1 MSRNAVSRIVVPS
14 LEAFRR
20 DYLLQTRPVVI
31 EGLYAGQPIAR
42 LTTAAAAKRGL
53 GGLHVT
59 LNRNYYYAR
68 SWRYR
73 RSQCRLSQYCDL
85 VEREPRTPLQC
96 TEQAT
101 TAALAR
107 RFALPRHT
115 AVNRFESPASFF
127 FVANAGMFAPLHF
140 DGDHRH
146 VLLTQVFGTK
156 RVILIPPRQSKH
168 LFPIMNFSAL
178 ALQGYRGTERQR
190 FLDYHHAS
198 VAVLHPGDT
207 LFIPKLWWHYV
218 EYLDFGMG
226 FNVRFGRTPHGR
238 ILAALPIHHCLQNL
252 SGAIVD
258 DGAATLRHPEA
269 FERILLSYF
278 SPATTPFARYRRLL
292 AVYDDLYGS
301 LCPDAPQGS
310 YIGGFF
316 DFSNRLA
323 RPRIRR
329 DYNPFALS
337 AEVPRARINRQQRRL
352 LGDTHWRPLARQL
365 GWPSDTL
372 EHLNELQAAALTLV
386 LVGKRG

>member
-1 MSRNAVSRIVVPS
+1 MSRNAVSRITVPS
-14 LEAFRR
+14 VQAFRR
-20 DYLLQTRPVVI
+20 DYLLPSRPVVI
-31 EGLYAGQPIAR
+31 EKLYAGQPIAG
-42 LTTAAAAKRGL
+42 LTTAAAARQRL

-59 LNRNYYYAR
+59 LNRNYYDAR
-68 SWRYR
+68 SWRYA
-73 RSQCRLSQYCDL
+73 RSQCLFSQYCDL
-85 VEREPRTPLQC
+85 VEHEPRTRLQC

-101 TAALAR
+101 TR
-107 RFALPRHT
+107 TFAKCFAVPRHA

-127 FVANAGMFAPLHF
+127 FFANAGMFAPLHF

-156 RVILIPPRQSKH
+156 RVIVIPPRQSKH
-168 LFPIMNFSAL
+168 LYPIMNFSAV
-178 ALQGYRGTERQR
+178 ALHGYHGAERER
-190 FLDYHHAS
+190 FLDYQRAS

-218 EYLDFGMG
+218 EYLDFGMS

-238 ILAALPIHHCLQNL
+238 ILAALPIHPDLQNL
-252 SGAIVD
+252 SGEIVD
-258 DGAATLRHPEA
+258 EGTATLRHPDA

-278 SPATTPFARYRRLL
+278 APAATPSARYRRLL
-292 AVYDDLYGS
+292 AVYDELYRS
-301 LCPDAPQGS
+301 LCPEAPQGS

-316 DFSNRLA
+316 DFSARLA

-329 DYNPFALS
+329 DYNPFALG
-337 AEVPRARINRQQRRL
+337 AEAPRDRINRQQRRL
-352 LGDTHWRPLARQL
+352 LGGTRWRPLARQL

-386 LVGKRG
+386 LVGKSA